1 MPKESEKKDEDIK
14 KASDYNN
21 PDGSMILLKKSDR
34 DEEFYYA
41 QTKSKKK
48 GAKGAVKKEE
58 SGKGKSIK
66 HDVATFQLFDKL
78 KLDAPV
84 NTDEIPA
91 LIEEYNEKVRQWELT
106 REEQKR
112 KILSGEVDPFAKKEE
127 KKEEKEEEKEGEE
140 EKEEEKEEEEE

>member
-1 MPKESEKKDEDIK
+1 
-14 KASDYNN
+14 
-21 PDGSMILLKKSDR
+21 MILLKKSDR

-41 QTKSKKK
+41 PTKSKKK

-84 NTDEIPA
+84 NTDEIPS
-91 LIEEYNEKVRQWELT
+91 LIEKLEKLLEEYNEKVRQWELT

-112 KILSGEVDPFAKKEE
+112 KIMSGEVDPFAKKEE
-127 KKEEKEEEKEGEE
+127 KKEDKKEDTEEKEKKEDEEEEEKE
-140 EKEEEKEEEEE
+140 